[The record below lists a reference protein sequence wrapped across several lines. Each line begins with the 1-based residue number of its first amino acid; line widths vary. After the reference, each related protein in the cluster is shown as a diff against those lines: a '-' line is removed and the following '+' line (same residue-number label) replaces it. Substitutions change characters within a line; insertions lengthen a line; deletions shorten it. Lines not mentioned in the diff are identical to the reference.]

1 MPTFDNR
8 VLVLIAGILFATS
21 ACGGST
27 TVPTGAAG
35 SNSGSQ
41 VSSTSQV
48 SAPGAG
54 SIAPNDTTSILKK
67 LKKDVEIGS
76 TVDGKNGDMGPRAIS
91 LVRSTFGLQK
101 GQLLVCNFEDSA
113 GTAGKGTTIEVLN
126 PKPHSKPVTFTQST
140 KVEGCDGDAIT
151 EANQVYGT
159 GMLSGLV
166 SQFDQDGSLEKTYR
180 SDIEV
185 PFADAD
191 AFCGLPYAPEDIYVS
206 DSKTG
211 SIVKLAFISVS
222 GSKTTTTEVMTG
234 FGVNKGSG
242 WSVLGPSG
250 IQYNSQ
256 RTGNLCNDTLYIV
269 DGVDNTI
276 VAVSNASN
284 LLLKDEIV
292 VQPGG
297 KKFKCTH
304 PKKTCA
310 TLVYSGSPLN
320 APVASAL
327 LPNGNL
333 IVANTQGGN
342 ELVELTPT
350 GQILDTKAIDTSTTA
365 HVFGLLATGTSDS
378 DTALFYTDT
387 KTNTLQ
393 ELEQ

>member
-1 MPTFDNR
+1 MPTFTNR
-8 VLVLIAGILFATS
+8 VLVLIVGTLFATS
-21 ACGGST
+21 ACGGNT
-27 TVPTGAAG
+27 TVPTGATG
-35 SNSGSQ
+35 STGSQ
-41 VSSTSQV
+41 VSYTSQV

-54 SIAPNDTTSILKK
+54 SIVPNDSTSILKT
-67 LKKDVEIGS
+67 LTKDVEIGS
-76 TVDGKNGDMGPRAIS
+76 TVDAKNGDMGPRAIS
-91 LVRSTFGLQK
+91 LVRSTFGLKK
-101 GQLLVCNFEDSA
+101 GQLLVCNFEDFA

-126 PKPHSKPVTFTQST
+126 PKPHSKPVTFTQSI
-140 KVEGCDGDAIT
+140 KVEGCDGDAVT
-151 EANQVYGT
+151 EANQVYGS

-166 SQFDQDGSLEKTYR
+166 SHFDQTGSLKKSYH
-180 SDIEV
+180 SHIEV

-211 SIVKLAFISVS
+211 SIVKLEFISVS
-222 GSKTTTTEVMTG
+222 GGKTKATEVITG

-256 RTGNLCNDTLYIV
+256 RTGSLCNDTLYIV
-269 DGVDNTI
+269 DGVDNTV

-284 LLLKDEIV
+284 LLAKDEIV

-297 KKFKCTH
+297 KKFKCAH
-304 PKKTCA
+304 PKSTCA

-342 ELVELTPT
+342 KLVELTPT
-350 GQILDTKAIDTSTTA
+350 GKVLDTKTIDKSTIA
-365 HVFGLLATGTSDS
+365 HVFGLLAAGTSDS
-378 DTALFYTDT
+378 DTVLFYTDT